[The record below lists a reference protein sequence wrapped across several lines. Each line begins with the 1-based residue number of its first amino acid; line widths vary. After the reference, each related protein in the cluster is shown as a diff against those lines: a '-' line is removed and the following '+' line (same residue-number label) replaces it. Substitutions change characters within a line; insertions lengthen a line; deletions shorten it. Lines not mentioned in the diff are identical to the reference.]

1 MESKYKLGEMVIGIK
16 ETLSISQYDMIIGKI
31 DEIRIGEKG
40 MSYIIQH
47 KLIEEKNVYRLEDFD
62 KLKDDI
68 IKTLNS
74 VYK

>member
-1 MESKYKLGEMVIGIK
+1 MESKYKLGELVVGIK
-16 ETLSISQYDMIIGKI
+16 QGISICQYSMVIGKI
-31 DEIRIGEKG
+31 DEIRVDKKG
-40 MSYIIQH
+40 ISYIIQQT
-47 KLIEEKNVYRLEDFD
+47 LIDEKHVYNLEEFN